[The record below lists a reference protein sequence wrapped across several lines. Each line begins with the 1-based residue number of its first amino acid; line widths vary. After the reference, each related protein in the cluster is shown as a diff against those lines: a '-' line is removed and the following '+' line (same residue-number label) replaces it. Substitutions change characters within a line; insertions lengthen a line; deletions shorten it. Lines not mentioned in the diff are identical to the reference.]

1 MRRLTLSLE
10 SSRDAISHLTA
21 ALAQSR
27 ANEIRLRK
35 ELGDVRSHMRTLVAT
50 LAERGVALPPEL
62 VEVYRGAVPPSSSE
76 S

>member
-35 ELGDVRSHMRTLVAT
+35 ELGDVGSVGRPVVAT
-50 LAERGVALPPEL
+50 RAERAVARPPASWQ
-62 VEVYRGAVPPSSSE
+62 VYRGAVPPSSSE